1 MDKQVDM
8 GFESEGDDKNMN
20 AAVRRRRAE
29 QKAEADEKK
38 RALQE
43 GTLMCYS
50 CGALDSV
57 LLPPA

>member
-29 QKAEADEKK
+29 QKAEADRSA
-38 RALQE
+38 RAN
-43 GTLMCYS
+43 
-50 CGALDSV
+50 LDIF
-57 LLPPA
+57 ARRCRIATN